1 MKKGLIF
8 FFLIGALNSLGQW
21 SVDFRYLYFQNT
33 QVNKAV
39 EAMNLSHS
47 FLDEGTQYV
56 HHGYGIALNKYLK
69 VSGPRGIYVRL
80 EMPYHRLDQWSQWGT
95 VNRKFNTSQLGLNA
109 QLIFNPKA
117 IKGKMTTGPL
127 GPRFYFM
134 AGAGYHF
141 WQSKIKVNGEIS
153 YTSER
158 RAYPTFS
165 AGMGHRMFL
174 IGQRC
179 VLSPFVN
186 LQMTPSWNSADM
198 QKAISGTAWQVD
210 NTGIAWQGQL
220 GIEATFLKKEK
231 KRRGLL
237 KNLFHRKVKSATDI

>member
-8 FFLIGALNSLGQW
+8 FFLIGALNTLGQW

-80 EMPYHRLDQWSQWGT
+80 EMPYQRLDQWSQWGT

-141 WQSKIKVNGEIS
+141 WQSQIKVDGEIS

-174 IGQRC
+174 IGTLC
-179 VLSPFVN
+179 
-186 LQMTPSWNSADM
+186 
-198 QKAISGTAWQVD
+198 AISICKLANDPRMEQCRYAKSHIWNCLARSTWNRGYHSEKRK
-210 NTGIAWQGQL
+210 
-220 GIEATFLKKEK
+220 EATWFSEK
-231 KRRGLL
+231 S
-237 KNLFHRKVKSATDI
+237 FPSKSKIRH